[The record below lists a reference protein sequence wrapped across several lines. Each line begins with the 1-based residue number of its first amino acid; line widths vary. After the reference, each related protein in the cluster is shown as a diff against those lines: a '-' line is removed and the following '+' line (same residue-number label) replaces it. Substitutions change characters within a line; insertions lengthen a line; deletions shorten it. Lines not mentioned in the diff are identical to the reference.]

1 MIRDQRIDPIFDL
14 LPLVPLPVVA
24 LIGRPNVGKSTLFNR
39 LTRSRAALVYDR
51 PGLTRD
57 RHYGQAQV
65 GDRRFIAIDTGGFEP
80 VVKDGI
86 VAAMARQTRMAIL
99 EADVVL
105 LVVDA
110 RDGLSPHDQTIVD
123 ELRRSR
129 ARVFV
134 AVNKAEGLPR
144 EQVAAEFWALGLG
157 QPWAISAAH
166 GDGVR
171 DLLEIALEGLAGGEA
186 VETPPDEEADQ
197 PGYPSD
203 AVAAASILRGA
214 AAIASAPGDEGRTE
228 PDSDWDDAEPAP
240 QADESIEGL
249 TDESAE
255 GAIEGLSEAE
265 ALAAAESAELATHA
279 QRPIRIAIVGRP
291 NVGKST
297 LVNTLL
303 GEERMIAFDQPGTT
317 RDAVAVPFLREGR
330 PYVLIDTAGV
340 RRRGKV
346 TDTVEKF
353 SVVKTLQAIDVS
365 HVVVLMLDAQD
376 GVMEQDA
383 HLASFI
389 LESGRALVV
398 AVNKWDGLDAGA
410 RERIRGEFARKLYF
424 LRWARTHFVSALVG
438 FGVGAVLRSVD
449 AAYAAANRKL
459 STPRLTRVII
469 DAVERQNPPRR
480 GSTRPKLR
488 FAHQGGRNPPI
499 IVIHGNSL
507 ADIPETYR
515 RYLEGAI
522 RAKFDLEGTPMRIE
536 FRTGANPFS
545 K

>member
-1 MIRDQRIDPIFDL
+1 MYRDQRIDPIFDL
-14 LPLVPLPVVA
+14 LPVVPLPVVA

-86 VAAMARQTRMAIL
+86 VAAMARQTRLAIL

-105 LVVDA
+105 LVVDG

-144 EQVAAEFWALGLG
+144 EQVSAEFWALGLG
-157 QPWAISAAH
+157 EPWAISAAH

-171 DLLEIALEGLAGGEA
+171 DLLEIALEGLAGGE
-186 VETPPDEEADQ
+186 EDPEEKLDRSDQSDESDLHGDPDSPPDEESV
-197 PGYPSD
+197 PS
-203 AVAAASILRGA
+203 
-214 AAIASAPGDEGRTE
+214 E
-228 PDSDWDDAEPAP
+228 
-240 QADESIEGL
+240 ESLDGL
-249 TDESAE
+249 TQ
-255 GAIEGLSEAE
+255 AE
-265 ALAAAESAELATHA
+265 ASVRSAAEESVPHST
-279 QRPIRIAIVGRP
+279 RPIRIAIVGRP

-317 RDAVAVPFLREGR
+317 RDAVAVPFLRDGR

-346 TDTVEKF
+346 TDVVEKF

-424 LRWARTHFVSALVG
+424 LSWARTHFVSALVG

-449 AAYAAANRKL
+449 SAYAAAHRKL
-459 STPRLTRVII
+459 STPRLTRVIN

-480 GSTRPKLR
+480 GMTRPKLR

-499 IVIHGNSL
+499 IVVHGNSL

-536 FRTGANPFS
+536 FRTGANPFA